1 MCFVFVREWR
11 NPQLFTL
18 TKQIVRFPL
27 QSSDCVFM
35 SVCLEDV
42 TVADADQCE
51 PKPCS
56 PQ

>member
-1 MCFVFVREWR
+1 MCFVLVRGWR
-11 NPQLFTL
+11 NPQLYAL
-18 TKQIVRFPL
+18 TKQIVRLPL

-42 TVADADQCE
+42 TIADADQCE

-56 PQ
+56 HQ